1 MEIKRTIVNQLVT
14 PALLFCSM
22 CILACGGVKARNGN
36 LKDLLLAAREN
47 DDIPLLDKDIK
58 VERMT
63 TALPEQIDEY
73 RIGPNDVLNILVLDH
88 EEFSSARDF
97 NRGIVGTVVK
107 KDGNIYVPI
116 IGKVKA
122 SDYTI
127 EEFHKIYRDKLA
139 AYIKDPQLTVDVLKY
154 ESQKF
159 YVLGEVNAPGA
170 FSVDGDTTLL
180 EALGMAKGVLPEG
193 NLERAYVIRNNL
205 LLPINLADL
214 LLRGDT
220 SRNIYMKDKDLVYVP
235 NSADQTVYVLGEVPK
250 PGSIQIKSSRLS
262 LAQALAEAGGIL
274 PKEADKS
281 NIRLIRGSW
290 QEPTIYTLSYDDV
303 LKKGDLIMLRP
314 GDKIVVEP
322 TRLTVLSRYMEQ
334 ILPFL
339 LGADHGTAT
348 YYRVAK

>member
-1 MEIKRTIVNQLVT
+1 MEIKKTSVNHIAAS
-14 PALLFCSM
+14 ALLFCSVWV
-22 CILACGGVKARNGN
+22 LACGGVKARGGN
-36 LKDLLLAAREN
+36 LEDLLMADKDN
-47 DDIPLLDKDIK
+47 KDIPLLDKGVK
-58 VERMT
+58 VEHMT

-73 RIGPNDVLNILVLDH
+73 RIGPNDILNILVLDH

-116 IGKVKA
+116 IGKIKA

-139 AYIKDPQLTVDVLKY
+139 TFIKDPQLTVDVLKY

-159 YVLGEVNAPGA
+159 YVLGEVNSPGA
-170 FSVDGDTTLL
+170 FPVDGDTTLL

-193 NLERAYVIRNNL
+193 NLERAYVIRDRS
-205 LLPINLADL
+205 LLPINLADI

-235 NSADQTVYVLGEVPK
+235 SSADQTVYVLGEVPK

-281 NIRLIRGSW
+281 NIKLIRGSW
-290 QEPTIYTLSYDDV
+290 QKPTIYTLSYDEV

-314 GDKIVVEP
+314 GDRIVVEP
-322 TRLTVLSRYMEQ
+322 TTLTVLSRYMEQ
-334 ILPFL
+334 LLPFL
-339 LGADHGTAT
+339 LGADHGTAI
-348 YYRVAK
+348 YYRVAQ